1 MVQMTIKNVENEI
14 LILETTLDSN
24 IMMAANGRNSSS
36 IDASLVKWKNL
47 KMQKERTLEEAKRS
61 HEDLEFQLMELEAKY
76 ETELEDIQN
85 RLIKEQDNLLNA
97 FKQRQA
103 SLNDYDQQQ
112 TQLLMK
118 VKDETEHLEM
128 ERQKL
133 IEQFKKQRAQLQVIE
148 KKMQTLEEQSKLNE
162 LSVEPSSGEGD
173 DGEEE
178 SDHNQSQSPF
188 KASDSSNS
196 SDSDTSL
203 VRPSSDK
210 EKSNGS
216 GGELSEPLPSPTSTS
231 STSSMTSGTTSS
243 TPATP
248 TQDTNEASASQQSNS
263 HNLENSNNHSKS
275 DAQKQSNL
283 LASIVSPCKQLLS
296 QQNYFQQFNNNNNN
310 NTSGFSQTMTPNRIS
325 FRQNNINNINN
336 SHNNVANNLLTLNQQ
351 NSQLR
356 AQKLKNQLL
365 LSANDLNNDKLN
377 DLSFLQLQQQNY
389 RKQMSQSFRDILEN
403 STTLIMNSS
412 HLNESNSST
421 KTTTCPF
428 QAAYLTNYL
437 SPTHHS
443 NQTSISNLNVTPS
456 KHIQSPNHHL
466 ILNSQHHR
474 GTKCMNQSTSSLNS
488 SMNKLTA
495 LSLNPSQQ
503 MALLNGTMTELDAH
517 SPVSPSDNNF
527 NSIYTN
533 TTMHPASAAAAAANN
548 KLVAAAAT
556 AQIPTTPILV
566 NTQIALKF
574 AELERSLALTK
585 AENNT
590 LLEQQLICRERE
602 LHLLQEEKRKREEL
616 ELKLNAEIHLR
627 EKIVEENIK
636 LRDKKHNQA
645 RPLTRYLPV
654 RDHNFDLKQHV
665 ENSGHQLINQ
675 LDQNSKQPL
684 VSINSNSCRGY
695 LLKMGQKF
703 KTWNKRWFVFDRQK
717 RTLSYY
723 MDRQET
729 KLRGCIYFQSINEVY
744 VDHMRTIKS
753 PDQKSTFI
761 VKTFDRNF
769 YLVAPSCEL
778 MRIWVDVIFT
788 GAEGYLEFYD

>member
-1 MVQMTIKNVENEI
+1 MFQIRNEIEMVQMTIKNVENEI

-24 IMMAANGRNSSS
+24 IMMANRNSV
-36 IDASLVKWKNL
+36 DASLVKWKSL
-47 KMQKERTLEEAKRS
+47 KMQKERTLEEAKRT

-118 VKDETEHLEM
+118 VKAETEHLEM

-162 LSVEPSSGEGD
+162 LSVEAAAS
-173 DGEEE
+173 EE
-178 SDHNQSQSPF
+178 SDQSQSPF
-188 KASDSSNS
+188 KASDSS
-196 SDSDTSL
+196 SDSDTSML
-203 VRPSSDK
+203 PGGSDK
-210 EKSNGS
+210 EKT
-216 GGELSEPLPSPTSTS
+216 ELSEPMPSPTSTS

-248 TQDTNEASASQQSNS
+248 TQNEATVTTTTTNETK
-263 HNLENSNNHSKS
+263 ENNCNGSKS
-275 DAQKQSNL
+275 ERPP
-283 LASIVSPCKQLLS
+283 IVSQTQQQQQQQQ
-296 QQNYFQQFNNNNNN
+296 QQNYFQQFN
-310 NTSGFSQTMTPNRIS
+310 TTGISQTMTPNRSS
-325 FRQNNINNINN
+325 FRSN
-336 SHNNVANNLLTLNQQ
+336 HNNVANNLLTLNQQ

-389 RKQMSQSFRDILEN
+389 RKQMSQSFRDILDN
-403 STTLIMNSS
+403 STTTTTTTTQLLLNNS
-412 HLNESNSST
+412 HNLNESSATT
-421 KTTTCPF
+421 KTCPF
-428 QAAYLTNYL
+428 QAAIMANYL
-437 SPTHHS
+437 SPQHHQS
-443 NQTSISNLNVTPS
+443 SLS
-456 KHIQSPNHHL
+456 KIQSPNHHL
-466 ILNSQHHR
+466 ILNNSQHR
-474 GTKCMNQSTSSLNS
+474 TKCQSTNGSLSS
-488 SMNKLTA
+488 SMNKL
-495 LSLNPSQQ
+495 SLNPAQQ
-503 MALLNGTMTELDAH
+503 MALLNGTMNDLDGAD
-517 SPVSPSDNNF
+517 SDNNF
-527 NSIYTN
+527 NTSIYN
-533 TTMHPASAAAAAANN
+533 TMHQHQQSNGGN
-548 KLVAAAAT
+548 K

-590 LLEQQLICRERE
+590 LLEQQLFCRERE
-602 LHLLQEEKRKREEL
+602 LQLLQEEKRKREEL

-665 ENSGHQLINQ
+665 ENSGHQL
-675 LDQNSKQPL
+675 DQSSKQPL